1 MNGAERDASAL
12 WAQVRAALEA
22 DGLEPTV
29 RALLELRFPPEGP
42 GASLD
47 EAGAALSMSPAMAA
61 HIEFAA
67 LCAIAAAAE
76 QPRPSA
82 AATNVAS
89 GPADWAGRS
98 HAERKRA

>member
-1 MNGAERDASAL
+1 MNGHGEDAAAL
-12 WAQVRAALEA
+12 RAQVRAALEA

-29 RALLELRFPPEGP
+29 RALLELRFPPDGP

-67 LCAIAAAAE
+67 LCAIAAAE
-76 QPRPSA
+76 RPQSSA
-82 AATNVAS
+82 ATTTAS
-89 GPADWAGRS
+89 GPALWAGRS
-98 HAERKRA
+98 PAERKRA

>member
-1 MNGAERDASAL
+1 MNGPEREGSAL

-29 RALLELRFPPEGP
+29 RALLELRFPMDGP

-47 EAGAALSMSPAMAA
+47 EVGAALSMSPAMAA

-67 LCAIAAAAE
+67 LCAIAAAE
-76 QPRPSA
+76 QRPRPST
-82 AATNVAS
+82 ATTTAS
-89 GPADWAGRS
+89 GPARWAGRPP
-98 HAERKRA
+98 AERKRA

>member
-1 MNGAERDASAL
+1 MNGPGDHAGAL

-29 RALLELRFPPEGP
+29 RDLLELRFPADGP

-67 LCAIAAAAE
+67 LCAIAAAE
-76 QPRPSA
+76 QRPDPNA

-89 GPADWAGRS
+89 SPARWAGRS
-98 HAERKRA
+98 PAERKRA

>member
-29 RALLELRFPPEGP
+29 RALLELRFPPDGP

-67 LCAIAAAAE
+67 LCAIAAAE
-76 QPRPSA
+76 QRPRPSA
-82 AATNVAS
+82 ATNVAR

-98 HAERKRA
+98 PAERKRA

>member
-1 MNGAERDASAL
+1 MNGPRHDAGAL
-12 WAQVRAALEA
+12 RAQVRAALEA

-29 RALLELRFPPEGP
+29 RALLEVRFPIEGP

-67 LCAIAAAAE
+67 LCAIAAAE
-76 QPRPSA
+76 QRPRPSA
-82 AATNVAS
+82 VTNVAS
-89 GPADWAGRS
+89 GPARWAGRS
-98 HAERKRA
+98 PAERKRA